1 MDKCTCTKL
10 IHDVA
15 FIETIKFLKLYRI
28 PFISHYRCSATSYIR
43 FFNLLAITS
52 KKSINRR
59 AVSIY
64 QISSYTSLLLKAE
77 NGS

>member
-15 FIETIKFLKLYRI
+15 FIETTNFLKLYNI
-28 PFISHYRCSATSYIR
+28 PFISHYRCSATLYIR
-43 FFNLLAITS
+43 FLNALAITS
-52 KKSINRR
+52 KSSINRK